1 MLLCYH
7 EEVRIIDKESN
18 SGKIIR
24 ALGIGIGITVA
35 LSNRRSSYK
44 ITKLLIK
51 EIFGLNKKPRNLP
64 SYFLKLRK
72 QKLIEI
78 KEEGKYHRVVLTE
91 NGERV
96 FMRFNYE
103 ELCIKEP
110 KIWDRNFRMIVFDV
124 PEKKRAARDSLRE
137 KMKELGCVKFNDSV
151 WVYPYPCQK
160 EIDFIAN
167 YWEIGKYVH
176 FVLVKDITNR
186 DLLERSFG
194 L

>member
-1 MLLCYH
+1 MRL
-7 EEVRIIDKESN
+7 IDKESN

-24 ALGIGIGITVA
+24 ALGFGIGITVA
-35 LSNRRSSYK
+35 LSNRRTSYK
-44 ITKLLIK
+44 ITKLLVK
-51 EIFGLNKKPRNLP
+51 EIFGLNKKPRNIP
-64 SYFLKLRK
+64 YYFLRLRK

-78 KEEGKYHRVVLTE
+78 KEDGNCHKIFITE
-91 NGERV
+91 NGKAI
-96 FMRFNYE
+96 FLRFNYE
-103 ELCIKEP
+103 ELKIKEP
-110 KIWDRNFRMIVFDV
+110 RIWDRNFRVIVFDI

-137 KMKELGCVKFNDSV
+137 KMKELGCIRFNDSV

-176 FVLVKDITNR
+176 FILAKDITNR
-186 DLLERSFG
+186 DLLEKSFN

>member
-1 MLLCYH
+1 MK
-7 EEVRIIDKESN
+7 IIDQESN

-24 ALGIGIGITVA
+24 ALGMGVGITVA
-35 LSNRRSSYK
+35 LANKRTSYK

-51 EIFGLNKKPRNLP
+51 EIFGLNKKPKNMP

-72 QKLIEI
+72 QRLIEI
-78 KEEGKYHRVVLTE
+78 KKDGSRHKIFLTE
-91 NGERV
+91 NGRGI
-96 FMRFNYE
+96 FLRFNYE
-103 ELCIKEP
+103 ELKIKNP
-110 KIWDRNFRMIVFDV
+110 KIWDRSFRVIVFDI
-124 PEKKRAARDSLRE
+124 PETKRSARDSLRE

-167 YWEIGKYVH
+167 YWGIGKYVH
-176 FVLVKDITNR
+176 FILARDITNR
-186 DLLERSFG
+186 DLLEKTFH